1 MVEKIC
7 KLITGYFPLWV
18 VLGSILSYFY
28 PAPVKPLGV
37 YVPYY
42 LGIVM
47 LSMGLTMTVDD
58 FKLVLS
64 RPKDVIWGVI
74 PRYLIMPLVALT
86 VSKVLDL
93 PPALA
98 AGLIL
103 VGCCPSAVASNLMSF
118 LSKGDTA
125 LSITVSSVNTILA
138 PVLTPALFLF
148 LAGSMVPVNTQAMLL
163 DIAKVVL
170 FPICMGLLIRRLFD
184 QYIQRILIIMPAIST
199 ISLMFIIT
207 TGVAM
212 NAGRL
217 ASVAFLI
224 FAAVALH
231 NACGL
236 LLGFYTARK
245 LGHLNKY
252 KSKAIA
258 FEIGME
264 NSGLAVGLAL
274 AHLDPIAAI
283 PGAIFSAW
291 HNLTGSALATYW
303 AKNASEDDKLD
314 SVSPEMKTVGK

>member
-1 MVEKIC
+1 MEKLC

-18 VLGSILSYFY
+18 VVGSALAYFY
-28 PAPVKPLGV
+28 PDPVKPLGA

-47 LSMGLTMTVDD
+47 LSMGLTMTVGD

-64 RPKDVIWGVI
+64 RPRDVVWGVV
-74 PRYLIMPLVALT
+74 PRYLIMPLVAFAIAKLLGL
-86 VSKVLDL
+86 S
-93 PPALA
+93 PALS

-138 PVLTPALFLF
+138 PVLTPAIFLL
-148 LAGSMVPVNTQAMLL
+148 LAGSMVPVDSGAMLA

-170 FPICMGLLIRRLFD
+170 FPICMGLAIRRLFD
-184 QYIQRILIIMPAIST
+184 QYIHKILFLMPAIST
-199 ISLMFIIT
+199 IALMFIIT

-217 ASVAFLI
+217 ANVAVLA

-231 NACGL
+231 NASGL
-236 LLGFYTARK
+236 LLGFLTARK
-245 LGHLNKY
+245 LGGLSMY

-264 NSGLAVGLAL
+264 NSGLAVALAI
-274 AHLDPIAAI
+274 AHLDPMAAI

-303 AKNASEDDKLD
+303 AKRATDADQLE
-314 SVSPEMKTVGK
+314 PEKGQTQAGKNC

>member
-1 MVEKIC
+1 MLGTIC

-18 VLGSILSYFY
+18 VLGSILSYLY
-28 PAPVKPLGV
+28 PGPVKPLGV

-64 RPKDVIWGVI
+64 RPKDVAWGVI
-74 PRYLIMPLVALT
+74 PRYLIMPLVAFSVARILNL
-86 VSKVLDL
+86 S
-93 PPALA
+93 PALA

-138 PVLTPALFLF
+138 PFLTPTIFLL
-148 LAGSMVPVNTQAMLL
+148 LAGSMVPVNAEAMLL

-170 FPICMGLLIRRLFD
+170 FPICLGIIIRRIFDKSIQNILF
-184 QYIQRILIIMPAIST
+184 IMPAIST
-199 ISLMFIIT
+199 IALMFIIT

-212 NAGRL
+212 NADRL
-217 ASVAFLI
+217 ANVALLAFV
-224 FAAVALH
+224 AVAAH
-231 NACGL
+231 NATGL
-236 LLGFYTARK
+236 LLGFLTARK
-245 LGHLNKY
+245 LGGLNLY

-258 FEIGME
+258 FEVGME

-274 AHLDPIAAI
+274 AHLDPMAAI

-303 AKNASEDDKLD
+303 AKRAKEEDKL
-314 SVSPEMKTVGK
+314 E

>member
-18 VLGSILSYFY
+18 VVGSILAYLY
-28 PAPVKPLGV
+28 PGPVKPLGV

-47 LSMGLTMTVDD
+47 LSMGLTMTVQD

-64 RPKDVIWGVI
+64 RPRDVVWGVV
-74 PRYLIMPLVALT
+74 PRYLIMPFVALS
-86 VSKVLDL
+86 VSKLL
-93 PPALA
+93 GLSPELS

-138 PVLTPALFLF
+138 PALTPAIFLL
-148 LAGSMVPVNTQAMLL
+148 LAGSMVPVDTAAMLL

-170 FPICMGLLIRRLFD
+170 FPICLGLLIRRVFD
-184 QYIQRILIIMPAIST
+184 QYIHNILFIMPAIST

-217 ASVAFLI
+217 ASVALLAFV
-224 FAAVALH
+224 AVALH

-236 LLGFYTARK
+236 LLGFFTARK
-245 LGHLNKY
+245 LGGLNLY

-264 NSGLAVGLAL
+264 NSGLAVALAL
-274 AHLDPIAAI
+274 AHLDPLAAI

-303 AKNASEDDKLD
+303 AKRASEEDKL
-314 SVSPEMKTVGK
+314 ETKMTVAK

>member
-1 MVEKIC
+1 MLGTIC

-18 VLGSILSYFY
+18 VLGSILSYLY
-28 PAPVKPLGV
+28 PGPVKPLGV

-47 LSMGLTMTVDD
+47 LSMGLTMTLDD

-64 RPKDVIWGVI
+64 RPKDVAWGVI
-74 PRYLIMPLVALT
+74 PRYLIMPLVAFSVAKILNL
-86 VSKVLDL
+86 S
-93 PPALA
+93 PALA

-138 PVLTPALFLF
+138 PFLTPTIFLL
-148 LAGSMVPVNTQAMLL
+148 LAGSMVPVNAEAMLL

-170 FPICMGLLIRRLFD
+170 FPICLGLIIRRIFDKSIQNILF
-184 QYIQRILIIMPAIST
+184 IMPAVST

-212 NAGRL
+212 NADRL
-217 ASVAFLI
+217 ANVALLAFV
-224 FAAVALH
+224 AVAAH
-231 NACGL
+231 NATGL
-236 LLGFYTARK
+236 LLGFLTARK
-245 LGHLNKY
+245 LGGLNLY

-258 FEIGME
+258 FEVGME

-274 AHLDPIAAI
+274 AHLDPMAAI

-303 AKNASEDDKLD
+303 AKRAKEEDKL
-314 SVSPEMKTVGK
+314 G